1 MKKRRIMRATVKKI
15 IRPFD
20 PKEAEKAEIAIDE
33 AEDLYREIRVE
44 NVVADENGKKAS
56 LKEGAKV
63 DVVIEADTDATLK
76 KPD

>member
-1 MKKRRIMRATVKKI
+1 MKKRRKMRATVKKI
-15 IRPFD
+15 IKPAFPR
-20 PKEAEKAEIAIDE
+20 EAEKAEIVIEE

-44 NVVADENGKKAS
+44 NVVVDENGKKAS
-56 LKEGAKV
+56 LNEGAKV